1 MRYISGA
8 IYAGSPPASPNFVIK
23 LECRMEYDVCTP
35 LANLE
40 RKYSFRRVLWC
51 PRLIYSAIFGA
62 PVLPVRAMCLKYT
75 ILSAPLH
82 PHFGSFLLGWVTHTH
97 YWHEYMCH
105 SFFGPCACASS
116 TAAPMPHQHVKA
128 RGSTTGAC
136 MCPLVQACQCSL
148 CIVFAIVYW

>member
-1 MRYISGA
+1 
-8 IYAGSPPASPNFVIK
+8 
-23 LECRMEYDVCTP
+23 MEYDVCTP

-105 SFFGPCACASS
+105 SSFGPCACAHS
-116 TAAPMPHQHVKA
+116 TAAPA
-128 RGSTTGAC
+128 REGMGKYYGCVRVLVCRHASVAC
-136 MCPLVQACQCSL
+136 VLCSL
-148 CIVFAIVYW
+148 LGTDDT